1 MNYKEIAKEIIE
13 IVNKQDS
20 LYDAVDLVEE
30 FLKKMVDPK
39 TILLTKNDKEKFFD
53 AIFDENKDTPKIG
66 RIIYSEIKEN
76 DHSVIR
82 NTDDMS
88 IDEQIEYI
96 KGLFEFEEDKTVMN
110 EMIKELLNQNKD
122 E

>member
-53 AIFDENKDTPKIG
+53 TIFDENKDTPKI
-66 RIIYSEIKEN
+66 EISPNHKK
-76 DHSVIR
+76 
-82 NTDDMS
+82 TDYWF
-88 IDEQIEYI
+88 DEFI
-96 KGLFEFEEDKTVMN
+96 KN
-110 EMIKELLNQNKD
+110 NPNKYL
-122 E
+122 

>member
-20 LYDAVDLVEE
+20 LYDAVDLVEK